1 MKTAILAAAIAVT
14 ATASSAGVETTQLA
28 QSGNWFTTFSSS
40 DEHDIQAC
48 MMTGIGTDDDLIYF
62 IAKQAFGERSLN
74 IDFSINN
81 VDAGDEL
88 AVINADLIVDGDK
101 WTLRDAEWMKEGPDV
116 LGIEFEWDGSTGDVS
131 RMISNMA
138 AGNTMVLLNPANN
151 GNMTVWNLDGMAEA
165 QEAWDYCI
173 RKLGDFAA

>member
-14 ATASSAGVETTQLA
+14 ATASSAGVETTKLA
-28 QSGNWFTTFSSS
+28 RSGDWLTTFGSS
-40 DEHDIQAC
+40 DEYDIQVCQMA
-48 MMTGIGTDDDLIYF
+48 GIGTDDDVIYF
-62 IAKQAFGERSLN
+62 NAQQAFGERSLH
-74 IDFSINN
+74 IEFTINN
-81 VDAGDEL
+81 VDAGDGV

-101 WTLRDAEWMKEGPDV
+101 WTLRDAEWLKEGPDV

-165 QEAWDYCI
+165 KEAWDYCI
-173 RKLGDFAA
+173 SKLGDFAA

>member
-14 ATASSAGVETTQLA
+14 ATASSAGVETTKLA
-28 QSGNWFTTFSSS
+28 RSGDWLTTFGSS
-40 DEHDIQAC
+40 DEYDIQVCQMA
-48 MMTGIGTDDDLIYF
+48 GIGTDDDVIYF
-62 IAKQAFGERSLN
+62 NAQQAFGERSLH
-74 IDFSINN
+74 IEFTINN
-81 VDAGDEL
+81 VDAGDGL

-101 WTLRDAEWMKEGPDV
+101 WTLRDAEWLKEGPDV

-138 AGNTMVLLNPANN
+138 AGNTMVLLNPVNN

-165 QEAWDYCI
+165 KKAWDYCMG
-173 RKLGDFAA
+173 KLEDFAA

>member
-14 ATASSAGVETTQLA
+14 ATASSAGVETTKLA
-28 QSGNWFTTFSSS
+28 RSGDWLTTFGSS
-40 DEHDIQAC
+40 DEYDIQVCQMA
-48 MMTGIGTDDDLIYF
+48 GIGTDDDVIYF
-62 IAKQAFGERSLN
+62 NAQQAFGERSLH
-74 IDFSINN
+74 IEFTINN
-81 VDAGDEL
+81 VDAGDGV

-101 WTLRDAEWMKEGPDV
+101 WTLRDAEWLKEGPDV

-165 QEAWDYCI
+165 KEAWEYCMG
-173 RKLGDFAA
+173 KLGDFAA

>member
-1 MKTAILAAAIAVT
+1 MKTAIIAAAIAVT
-14 ATASSAGVETTQLA
+14 ATASSAGVETTKLA
-28 QSGNWFTTFSSS
+28 QSGDWLTTFNSS

-74 IDFSINN
+74 IDFTIHK
-81 VDAGDEL
+81 VDAGDGV

-101 WTLRDAEWMKEGPDV
+101 WTLRDAEWLKEGTDV

-165 QEAWDYCI
+165 KEAWDYCMG
-173 RKLGDFAA
+173 KMGDFAA

>member
-101 WTLRDAEWMKEGPDV
+101 WTLRDAEWLKEGPDV
-116 LGIEFEWDGSTGDVS
+116 LGIFFEWDGSTGDVS